1 MEKKCIKKF
10 PIFSSLHN
18 SQKSKEVSKNINTI
32 DEKLQFFYTKPTV

>member
-18 SQKSKEVSKNINTI
+18 SQKSKEGSKNVNTI